1 MREQCLT
8 SAAAVTPSDTVDLP
22 QSGIA
27 LYCGV
32 SGDVKVITRD
42 GDTVVMGNLA
52 AGIWHPIEV
61 TRVFAIGT
69 AATEILVGW

>member
-1 MREQCLT
+1 MRDQCLT
-8 SAAAVTPSDTVDLP
+8 KAAAVTPSDTANLSE
-22 QSGIA
+22 SGIA

-32 SGDVKVITRD
+32 SGDVKVVTRE
-42 GDTVVMGNLA
+42 GDTITMGNLA

-61 TRVFAIGT
+61 VKVFATGT